1 MAMLDVLSP
10 NQLHDGSEPI
20 PCGAGRYGI
29 RDSIRLQEAA
39 IPGMAL
45 SYQNSSDPLDYLNVY
60 KFGSSSARPEFA
72 GVLGTKGGSPTL
84 ACVATTTNDSTVSM
98 LFLGYTPVLLAPGY
112 AVRAGQYM
120 EPIPA
125 GTYQAYWRPCLGG
138 QRGPARAN
146 ESWSNVSGSAGVWVS
161 ATIIPQPSS
170 LLVSY
175 TTADSAT
182 FGPNSGD
189 NAEKVFTLGGSDV
202 FPTIPANT
210 WTAGTSYAARVHFK
224 FPNAVAGS
232 NTFTARIRLGG
243 LTGALLCETADVN
256 MTDGG
261 GDKGELEIVF
271 RPRGTIGAT
280 MPVVAS
286 GLGGITPG
294 EANGGIVAIG
304 TASTLPT
311 VDATASAGLQVVVTG
326 QWSAVNA
333 ANQAVIDSF
342 ELYQLS

>member
-1 MAMLDVLSP
+1 MLDVLSP

-29 RDSIRLQEAA
+29 RDSMRLQEAA

-45 SYQNSSDPLDYLNVY
+45 SYQNSSDPLNYLNVY

-120 EPIPA
+120 EPIPS

-146 ESWSNVSGSAGVWVS
+146 ESWSNSGSAGVWVS

-182 FGPNSGD
+182 YGPNTGD
-189 NAEKVFTLGGSDV
+189 DSEHVFTLTSPDV

-210 WTAGTSYAARVHFK
+210 WTAGTSYHARVHFK
-224 FPNAVAGS
+224 FPSGNAG
-232 NTFTARIRLGG
+232 NTFTGKLRLGG
-243 LTGALLCETADVN
+243 LGGALLAATAAVDVTN
-256 MTDGG
+256 GDT
-261 GDKGELEIVF
+261 DKGMIDIIF
-271 RPRGTIGAT
+271 RPRGTIGVA

-286 GLGGITPG
+286 GFQGITPG
-294 EANGGIVAIG
+294 NSGGGVAVTG

-311 VDATASAGLQVVVTG
+311 VDATAAAGLQVVVTG
-326 QWSAVNA
+326 QWNAVNA
-333 ANQAVIDSF
+333 SNQAVIDSF